1 MIAIRQ
7 PESVERRG
15 YRTLNKVEAARVKG
29 LGQARVESDSKDKS
43 LAVTR
48 CNGVPI
54 TLGVVA

>member
-1 MIAIRQ
+1 MPIAFAREAQAIDSTAR
-7 PESVERRG
+7 
-15 YRTLNKVEAARVKG
+15 LCAARM

>member
-1 MIAIRQ
+1 MSMKVRAIEPDFSGGGAGQ
-7 PESVERRG
+7 EC
-15 YRTLNKVEAARVKG
+15 

>member
-1 MIAIRQ
+1 LQSLPIAFAREAQAIDSTAR
-7 PESVERRG
+7 
-15 YRTLNKVEAARVKG
+15 LCAARM